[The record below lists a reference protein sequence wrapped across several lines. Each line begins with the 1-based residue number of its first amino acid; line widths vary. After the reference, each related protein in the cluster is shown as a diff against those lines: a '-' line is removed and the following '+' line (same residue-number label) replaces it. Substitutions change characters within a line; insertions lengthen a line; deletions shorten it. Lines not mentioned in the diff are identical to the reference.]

1 MSLSHSYQV
10 SSRDSESNTLTAEF
24 RMEPSGV
31 FYAPTGT
38 GVFQAPNSR
47 RSNIQPPETHPK
59 VSPPTPNSS
68 FLFHRNVTSFPALT
82 RQTAATRVSKAPNP
96 LEKCCLE

>member
-1 MSLSHSYQV
+1 MTPLQ
-10 SSRDSESNTLTAEF
+10 T
-24 RMEPSGV
+24 
-31 FYAPTGT
+31 T

-47 RSNIQPPETHPK
+47 CSNTQPPETLTK

-68 FLFHRNVTSFPALT
+68 FLFHRNVTSLLVLT

-96 LEKCCLE
+96 LGKCRLE